1 MKDAPAPRTGGRG
14 PELLLAHCLALA
26 EPEGHRPPAYW
37 RLEQAVGGDLARLLV
52 IALGGRHRRDQL
64 AA

>member
-26 EPEGHRPPAYW
+26 QPEGHRAPAFR
-37 RLEQAVGGDLARLLV
+37 RLEHVVGPELAHLLV
-52 IALGGRHRRDQL
+52 TALADRNRRAQL

>member
-14 PELLLAHCLALA
+14 PELLLAHCRALA
-26 EPEGHRPPAYW
+26 EPEGHRAPVFR
-37 RLEQAVGGDLARLLV
+37 RLEQAVGADLARLLV
-52 IALGGRHRRDQL
+52 NALTSRRRREQL